1 MPRSKSSQYGKNL
14 ERTRVAGQG
23 LSRILEYLNVAVHPS
38 GTDIRY
44 NVDSNPPAYLQAE
57 HSMPTTSL
65 LVLLTAWTL
74 LGPVSIA
81 GSQPSILQQR
91 DGTTSTLTPLGE
103 GNAIHSDA
111 HGNKGVTHLGSGLP
125 SHTFSSPHGAVPGS
139 VTPFGTP
146 TPPNLVTPAP
156 LLPLQPRGMATP
168 YPQPPASS
176 GSPGGYSRFGG
187 QWGR

>member
-1 MPRSKSSQYGKNL
+1 M
-14 ERTRVAGQG
+14 
-23 LSRILEYLNVAVHPS
+23 
-38 GTDIRY
+38 RY
-44 NVDSNPPAYLQAE
+44 NVKKDPDAYLQRE
-57 HSMPTTSL
+57 SPMLTTSL

-74 LGPVSIA
+74 LGPVSLT

-91 DGTTSTLTPLGE
+91 DGTTSTLTPLG
-103 GNAIHSDA
+103 GQDAIYSDA

-125 SHTFSSPHGAVPGS
+125 SHMFSSPHGAVPGS

-168 YPQPPASS
+168 YPQPPPPHHPGVPADTAGSAGDRDTNRLNDQS
-176 GSPGGYSRFGG
+176 GMILPQAHPPKSTVESLQVFR
-187 QWGR
+187 

>member
-1 MPRSKSSQYGKNL
+1 MQDLN
-14 ERTRVAGQG
+14 RVIPLPGIDMQ
-23 LSRILEYLNVAVHPS
+23 
-38 GTDIRY
+38 Y
-44 NVDSNPPAYLQAE
+44 NVEKDPDAYLQRE
-57 HSMPTTSL
+57 CPMPTTSL

-91 DGTTSTLTPLGE
+91 DGTTSTLTPLG
-103 GNAIHSDA
+103 GQDAIYSDA

-176 GSPGGYSRFGG
+176 GSPGRYSRFGG
-187 QWGR
+187 RSGR

>member
-1 MPRSKSSQYGKNL
+1 MQ
-14 ERTRVAGQG
+14 
-23 LSRILEYLNVAVHPS
+23 
-38 GTDIRY
+38 Y
-44 NVDSNPPAYLQAE
+44 NVKKDPDAYLQRE
-57 HSMPTTSL
+57 SPMLTTSL

-74 LGPVSIA
+74 LGPVSLA

-91 DGTTSTLTPLGE
+91 DGTTSTLTPLG
-103 GNAIHSDA
+103 GQDAIYFDA

-125 SHTFSSPHGAVPGS
+125 SHMFSSPHGAVPGS

-156 LLPLQPRGMATP
+156 LLPLQPKGMATP

-176 GSPGGYSRFGG
+176 GSPGGYSGFGG
-187 QWGR
+187 RSGH

>member
-1 MPRSKSSQYGKNL
+1 
-14 ERTRVAGQG
+14 
-23 LSRILEYLNVAVHPS
+23 
-38 GTDIRY
+38 
-44 NVDSNPPAYLQAE
+44 
-57 HSMPTTSL
+57 MPTTSL
-65 LVLLTAWTL
+65 LILLTAWTL

-103 GNAIHSDA
+103 QDAIYSDA

-125 SHTFSSPHGAVPGS
+125 SHTFSSPHGALPGS

-187 QWGR
+187 RSGR

>member
-1 MPRSKSSQYGKNL
+1 MWKEIPMRIF
-14 ERTRVAGQG
+14 ER
-23 LSRILEYLNVAVHPS
+23 ECP
-38 GTDIRY
+38 
-44 NVDSNPPAYLQAE
+44 
-57 HSMPTTSL
+57 MPTTSL
-65 LVLLTAWTL
+65 LMLLTAWTL

-91 DGTTSTLTPLGE
+91 DGTTSPLTPLGE
-103 GNAIHSDA
+103 QDAIYSDA

-146 TPPNLVTPAP
+146 TPANLVTPAP

-168 YPQPPASS
+168 YPHPPAPS

-187 QWGR
+187 RSGR